1 MGDYVCHTAT
11 DGGLFV
17 YQAVPVNFRRQIS

>member
-1 MGDYVCHTAT
+1 MGDCVCHAAA

-17 YQAVPVNFRRQIS
+17 YQAVPVNFRWQIS